1 MKEKRKIQRFD
12 LHLETFWN
20 VHNKEGV
27 VDKNSMLLTRNIS
40 SAGAYLAT
48 PNPLPVGTS
57 MDLSFFLSHQEWS
70 KGPKDQKI
78 KIWTRGK
85 VIRKEKGGMAVEF
98 EEQSKVSQL
107 KQQA

>member
-1 MKEKRKIQRFD
+1 MREKRKIERFD

-20 VHNKEGV
+20 VQNKGI
-27 VDKNSMLLTRNIS
+27 VDKTPVLLTRNIS
-40 SAGAYLAT
+40 SAGAYLT
-48 PNPLPVGTS
+48 TTNPLPVGTN
-57 MDLSFFLSHQEWS
+57 MDLKFFLSQPKLSNES
-70 KGPKDQKI
+70 KDQKI

-85 VIRKEKGGMAVEF
+85 VIRTEEGGMAVEF

>member
-1 MKEKRKIQRFD
+1 MREKRKIERFD

-20 VHNKEGV
+20 VQNKSI
-27 VDKNSMLLTRNIS
+27 VDKTPMLLTRNIS
-40 SAGAYLAT
+40 SAGAYLT
-48 PNPLPVGTS
+48 TKNPLPVGTN
-57 MDLSFFLSHQEWS
+57 MDLKFFLSQQELS
-70 KGPKDQKI
+70 NESKDQKI

-85 VIRKEKGGMAVEF
+85 VIRTEEGGMAVVF

>member
-20 VHNKEGV
+20 VLNKGI
-27 VDKNSMLLTRNIS
+27 VDNTPMLLTRNIS

-48 PNPLPVGTS
+48 PNPLPIGTS
-57 MDLSFFLSHQEWS
+57 MDLNFFLSQHEMT
-70 KGPKDQKI
+70 KGSKDQKI

-85 VIRKEKGGMAVEF
+85 VIRTEKGGMAVKF